1 MVGVLFQ
8 ALLDILDM
16 PRFDV
21 VANLSQR
28 EDALVDGFDLVG
40 GEEVLRLAL
49 VDVKDGAS
57 ELVALHDAYIRALD
71 VDLLEFAAFRK
82 NDDRPRRVLLA
93 DKRDEV
99 ADMRPILH
107 DRVVKGLFP
116 RPLPRGKNLRPVP
129 LRLFPE
135 DPPAVVLTLEDEDP
149 LATNHHQI
157 DLRRLPVLLG
167 NIEIE

>member
-1 MVGVLFQ
+1 
-8 ALLDILDM
+8 M

-21 VANLSQR
+21 VADLSER
-28 EDALVDGFDLVG
+28 AEELVDGFDLGG
-40 GEEVLRLAL
+40 GEEVLRLAR

-57 ELVALHDAYIRALD
+57 EFVALHDADIRALD

-82 NDDRPRRVLLA
+82 NDDRPRRVFFA
-93 DKRDEV
+93 DERDEV

-107 DRVVKGLFP
+107 DRVVKRLFP
-116 RPLPRGKNLRPVP
+116 RPVPRGENLRPVP
-129 LRLFPE
+129 LRLLPE

-167 NIEIE
+167 NIQVE